1 MPLEVFWTLSIS
13 LSKMSLLILYIKVFP
28 ISRLTTVS
36 KVTCITVGLL
46 AVSGVLCTMLICQP
60 IQGNWDLTLPG
71 RHCGSQK
78 TLFGTYGVLNLITD
92 VMVLGL
98 PIPSLMGLK
107 LPPLRKI
114 GLVATF
120 AVGFL

>member
-1 MPLEVFWTLSIS
+1 MSIS

-36 KVTCITVGLL
+36 KVTCVTVGLL
-46 AVSGVLCTMLICQP
+46 AASGVLCTLLICQP
-60 IQGNWDLTLPG
+60 IESNWNLDMPG

-78 TLFGTYGVLNLITD
+78 MVFGVYGVMSLITD
-92 VMVLGL
+92 VMVLAL
-98 PIPSLMGLK
+98 PIPSLLGLK
-107 LPPLRKI
+107 LPMLRKV
-114 GLVATF
+114 GLVTTF

>member
-1 MPLEVFWTLSIS
+1 
-13 LSKMSLLILYIKVFP
+13 MSLLILYIKVFP

-36 KVTCITVGLL
+36 KLTCTTVGLL
-46 AVSGVLCTMLICQP
+46 AVSGVLCTLLICQP
-60 IQGNWDLTLPG
+60 IQSNWDLTLPG

-78 TLFGTYGVLNLITD
+78 TMFGVYGVMNLITD

-98 PIPSLMGLK
+98 PIPSLLGLK
-107 LPPLRKI
+107 LPTLRKV
-114 GLVATF
+114 GLVTTF